1 MVKMQYDSLEIGSTE
16 FTPSAEMGKIHEYAI
31 STYSVALHPSV
42 YLQPAE

>member
-1 MVKMQYDSLEIGSTE
+1 MVKMQYDGLEFGSTE
-16 FTPSAEMGKIHEYAI
+16 FTLSVEMGKIHKYAI